1 MIQALFRIL
10 FLVIISL
17 SISSCYEEYSVT
29 PDHKSNMFEFLMT
42 SEAETEIL
50 ESRGEKFY
58 IEPAPEMYYGKVQ
71 HAMDHMIVRGGSVL
85 NFQRKSFSVN
95 LGTNIYLPT
104 NQATFRKF
112 EKFKLIS
119 LVYDY
124 TYIEN
129 RIAHLFLSEI
139 NLWPLHS
146 FFTEVKLNNHHQG
159 LYMFIE
165 DPARYLFDYEMAEAV
180 LRRDYRNVVAEIEI
194 NPSINT
200 ETESH
205 YIDQFTSLYKI
216 ILDYSGEQLFT
227 ELSRHLNIQNY
238 MRKMALDY
246 ILQNGDY
253 TDEIYFYAKSISNT
267 TYFDI
272 LPWDYDDLFSN
283 IQHEVDRAWAV
294 GMVFGERFY
303 FNRDDV
309 LADLNGRLVYSIED
323 DMDYIIATDD
333 FLYQKYLVEL
343 NYVLSKIT
351 TSKIS
356 SSFQSLNN
364 ELSVFYQIPEVIE
377 QSEFDANTT
386 SLELFTLNIANKEA
400 FLLNRI
406 MWISNEVISQ

>member
-1 MIQALFRIL
+1 MIQPLPRIL
-10 FLVIISL
+10 FLIVISL
-17 SISSCYEEYSVT
+17 TFSSCYEEYSVI
-29 PDHKSNMFEFLMT
+29 PDHKSNVFEFLMT

-50 ESRGEKFY
+50 EARGEKFY
-58 IEPAPEMYYGKVQ
+58 IEPVPEMYYGEVQ
-71 HAMDHMIVRGGSVL
+71 YAMDHMIVRGGSVL
-85 NFQRKSFSVN
+85 NFQRKSYSLN
-95 LGTNIYLPT
+95 LGTNIYLPI
-104 NQATFRKF
+104 NQASFREF

-129 RIAHLFLSEI
+129 RIAHLLLGEI

-165 DPARYLFDYEMAEAV
+165 DPARYLFDFEMAEAV
-180 LRRDYRNVVAEIEI
+180 LRRDYRNVVAEIEM

-200 ETESH
+200 EAESY
-205 YIDQFTSLYKI
+205 YIDQFTALYKI

-283 IQHEVDRAWAV
+283 IQHEVGRAWAV
-294 GMVFGERFY
+294 GMVFGERVY
-303 FNRDDV
+303 YSRDDV
-309 LADLNGRLVYSIED
+309 LADLNGRLIFSIED

-343 NYVLSKIT
+343 SYVLSKIT

-364 ELSVFYQIPEVIE
+364 ELSIFYQIPEVIE
-377 QSEFDANTT
+377 QSEFDANAT
-386 SLELFTLNIANKEA
+386 SLELFTSNIANKEA

-406 MWISNEVISQ
+406 MWISNELISQ